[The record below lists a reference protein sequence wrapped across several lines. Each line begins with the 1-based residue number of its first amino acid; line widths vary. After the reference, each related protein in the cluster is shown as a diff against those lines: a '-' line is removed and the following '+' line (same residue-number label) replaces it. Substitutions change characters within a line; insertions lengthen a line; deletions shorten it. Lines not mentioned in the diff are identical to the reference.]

1 MGLIDDLIY
10 ARIAL
15 ANLCDG
21 FSVANSSKN
30 NILSIKIKILF
41 MLEEKDQTPSELIS
55 TLCIAKSNLANMLR
69 SLIEEGLVESYKN
82 LNNYRN
88 INYHLTDKGRQELN
102 FYKHFLFSQIHDKI
116 NNNPELT
123 QCFEDLTKNLTK
135 IIRILRRDTDND

>member
-1 MGLIDDLIY
+1 MRLIDDLIY

-15 ANLCDG
+15 SNLCDG

-55 TLCIAKSNLANMLR
+55 ILCIAKSNLANMLR